1 MVNAS
6 AKANARASRALA
18 PRRATVQ
25 NSRMKIGIAS
35 SLIAIGMVAAFQLT
49 VRGEQAGGAERSV
62 IRARVADRS
71 VWDSVFTKAQA
82 TRGDSLYKVSCA
94 NCHGA
99 ALQGGVTPAGDDAH
113 PLVGPPFMA
122 SWDGQTLYDMYDKIF
137 SAMPVDKPKTLD
149 KQLIVDVM
157 AYILDQNHFPA
168 GSKELET
175 DPEKLKEVKFVP
187 VKPSGSNDGGTVGR

>member
-1 MVNAS
+1 
-6 AKANARASRALA
+6 
-18 PRRATVQ
+18 
-25 NSRMKIGIAS
+25 MKTGITS

-49 VRGEQAGGAERSV
+49 VRGEPTSRADTPSV
-62 IRARVADRS
+62 TRAPRADRS
-71 VWDSVFTKAQA
+71 VWDSVFTEAQA
-82 TRGDSLYKVSCA
+82 TRGDSLYKGSCA

-157 AYILDQNHFPA
+157 AYILRQNHFPA

-175 DPEKLKEVKFVP
+175 DPEKLKEIKFVP
-187 VKPSGSNDGGTVGR
+187 VKPAH

>member
-1 MVNAS
+1 
-6 AKANARASRALA
+6 
-18 PRRATVQ
+18 
-25 NSRMKIGIAS
+25 MKIGITS

-49 VRGEQAGGAERSV
+49 VRGEPTRPPANRLVTRE
-62 IRARVADRS
+62 ARADRS
-71 VWDSVFTKAQA
+71 VWDSVFTEAQA
-82 TRGDSLYKVSCA
+82 TRGDSLYKGSCG

-157 AYILDQNHFPA
+157 AYILSQNHFPA

-175 DPEKLKEVKFVP
+175 DPEKLKEIKFVP
-187 VKPSGSNDGGTVGR
+187 VKPAH

>member
-1 MVNAS
+1 M
-6 AKANARASRALA
+6 
-18 PRRATVQ
+18 
-25 NSRMKIGIAS
+25 
-35 SLIAIGMVAAFQLT
+35 IAIGMVATFQLT
-49 VRGEQAGGAERSV
+49 VRGEPSSPHANRLVTRYRENPLVVQGPGAGRE
-62 IRARVADRS
+62 ARADRS
-71 VWDSVFTKAQA
+71 VWDSVFTEAQA
-82 TRGDSLYKVSCA
+82 TRGDSLYKGSCG

-157 AYILDQNHFPA
+157 AYILSQNHFPA

-175 DPEKLKEVKFVP
+175 DPEKLKEIKFVP
-187 VKPSGSNDGGTVGR
+187 VKPAH

>member
-1 MVNAS
+1 
-6 AKANARASRALA
+6 
-18 PRRATVQ
+18 
-25 NSRMKIGIAS
+25 MKIGITS

-49 VRGEQAGGAERSV
+49 VRGEPAN
-62 IRARVADRS
+62 RAATRLVTRAPRADRS
-71 VWDSVFTKAQA
+71 VWDSVFTEAQA
-82 TRGDSLYKVSCA
+82 TRGDSLYKSGCA

-157 AYILDQNHFPA
+157 AYILSQNHFPA

-175 DPEKLKEVKFVP
+175 DPERLKEIKFVP
-187 VKPSGSNDGGTVGR
+187 VKPAH

>member
-1 MVNAS
+1 
-6 AKANARASRALA
+6 
-18 PRRATVQ
+18 
-25 NSRMKIGIAS
+25 MKTGITS

-49 VRGEQAGGAERSV
+49 VRGEATSPPANRSAT
-62 IRARVADRS
+62 REARADRS
-71 VWDSVFTKAQA
+71 VWDSVFTEAQA
-82 TRGDSLYKVSCA
+82 TRGDSLYKGSCG

-157 AYILDQNHFPA
+157 AYILSQNHFPA
-168 GSKELET
+168 GAKELET
-175 DPEKLKEVKFVP
+175 DPEKLKEIKFVP
-187 VKPSGSNDGGTVGR
+187 VKPAH